1 MDLKANPPLIGTA
14 SNPLLE
20 EWTGPF
26 GAPPFAAIRPAHFR
40 PAFVQAFAEHR
51 SEIAAIVENP
61 RPPNFE
67 NTIAAFERAG
77 RTLDRVSAV
86 FFNLAGADTNGEI
99 EAIEREIAPLVAR
112 HHAEIHHNDALFARI
127 DALYRRATLGLD
139 AEQARVLERH
149 HLAFRRAGV
158 GLAAEVKARLVEI
171 GERLAA
177 LGTQFSQNVL
187 ADDNGF
193 AFVLETG
200 GELGGLP
207 EWMRSAAAA
216 EAERRGLEG
225 KYAFTLA
232 RSNIEPFLQLSQ
244 RRDLREKIFR
254 AFLARGE
261 SGGAT
266 DNRAIA
272 AEMVALRAEQALLLG
287 YESFA
292 HFRLTD
298 AMAKTPAAAHGLL
311 ERVWTLARVRALAEE
326 AALQELATAE
336 GGNFTLAPWDWRY
349 YAEKRRKAEFD
360 FDEAALKPYLALDR
374 MIEAA
379 FYVASRLF
387 GLTFSERFDI
397 PLYHE
402 DARAWTVRDA
412 RGQEIGLFIGDYFAR
427 PSKHGGAWMGAFRDQ
442 EKLDGEV
449 LPIIVNVMNFVK
461 PASGEACLLSLDDA
475 RTLFHEF
482 GHALHG
488 LLSDVT
494 YPSLSGTNVLRDFVE
509 FPSQLYEHWLEQ
521 REVLRR
527 FARHHESGEAIPE
540 ALLDRLVAAR
550 RFQQGFATLEYT
562 ASALVELALH
572 QSGGAPDLDIVAF
585 EREKLAELGMPA
597 AIAMRHRLPH
607 FLHVF
612 GGDAYSASYYSY
624 LWSEVLDADGF
635 AAFAEAGDIF
645 DAEVAERL
653 RTHIYAAGNRADPQT
668 AYVAFRGRLASPDAL
683 LRKRG
688 LIDA

>member
-1 MDLKANPPLIGTA
+1 MDLK
-14 SNPLLE
+14 NPLLE

-40 PAFVQAFAEHR
+40 PAFAQAFAEHR
-51 SEIAAIVENP
+51 AEIAAIVENP
-61 RPPNFE
+61 QPPNFA

-77 RTLDRVSAV
+77 RTLERVSAV
-86 FFNLAGADTNGEI
+86 FFHLAGADTNEEI

-112 HHAEIHHNDALFARI
+112 HDAEIHLNDALFARI
-127 DALYRRATLGLD
+127 DALFRRATLGLD

-149 HLAFRRAGV
+149 HLAFRRAGA
-158 GLAAEVKARLVEI
+158 GLPAEAKARLAEI

-177 LGTQFSQNVL
+177 LGTQFSQSVL
-187 ADDNGF
+187 ADENAF
-193 AFVLETG
+193 ALVLETQD
-200 GELGGLP
+200 ELAGLP
-207 EWMRSAAAA
+207 EWMKSAAAA
-216 EAERRGLEG
+216 EAERRGLSG
-225 KYAFTLA
+225 RYAFTLA
-232 RSNIEPFLQLSQ
+232 RSSIEAFLQTSQ

-254 AFLARGE
+254 AFVARGE
-261 SGGAT
+261 SGGPT

-272 AEMVALRAEQALLLG
+272 AEMVALRAEQARLLG
-287 YESFA
+287 FESFA
-292 HFRLTD
+292 HFRLADT
-298 AMAKTPAAAHGLL
+298 MAKTPASAQDLL
-311 ERVWTLARVRALAEE
+311 ERVWTLARARARVEE
-326 AALQELATAE
+326 AALQELATTE
-336 GGNFTLAPWDWRY
+336 GGNFSLAPWDWRY
-349 YAEKRRKAEFD
+349 YAEKLRKAEFD
-360 FDEAALKPYLALDR
+360 FDEAALKPYLALDQ

-379 FYVASRLF
+379 FFAANRLF

-412 RGQEIGLFIGDYFAR
+412 RDREIGLFIGDYFAR

-461 PASGEACLLSLDDA
+461 PAPGEACLLSFEDA

-527 FARHHESGEAIPE
+527 FAHHHESGEPIPE

-562 ASALVELALH
+562 ASALVDLALH
-572 QSGGAPDLDIVAF
+572 Q
-585 EREKLAELGMPA
+585 
-597 AIAMRHRLPH
+597 
-607 FLHVF
+607 
-612 GGDAYSASYYSY
+612 
-624 LWSEVLDADGF
+624 
-635 AAFAEAGDIF
+635 
-645 DAEVAERL
+645 
-653 RTHIYAAGNRADPQT
+653 
-668 AYVAFRGRLASPDAL
+668 
-683 LRKRG
+683 
-688 LIDA
+688 